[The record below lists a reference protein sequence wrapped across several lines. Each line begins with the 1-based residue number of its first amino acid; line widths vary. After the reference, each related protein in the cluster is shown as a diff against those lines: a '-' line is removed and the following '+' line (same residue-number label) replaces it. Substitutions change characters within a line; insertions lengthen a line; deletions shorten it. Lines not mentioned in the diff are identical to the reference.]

1 MSGQL
6 SSELLKLR
14 TTRTS
19 ALLLAAA
26 AALAVFGACVEG
38 LSRTVTE
45 LGREN
50 TQRTMLSGGTVGV
63 FFATLAGLLAVTS
76 EFRYGTIRPTLL
88 FEPRRERVVA
98 AKVVAALLGGGAIGL
113 VVEGIALGAG
123 SLILHE
129 RGVPF
134 AYTGGGLVHLA
145 LGTVAT
151 AALWC
156 AIGAGLGAIV
166 RHQVGAIIGLLAW
179 LLVAENLLFGLA
191 PSVGRYAPGPAGQAL
206 AGDTGTHLVSA
217 GAGAALLVAYAL
229 LLAVA
234 GAAITLR
241 RDVE

>member
-1 MSGQL
+1 VSQL
-6 SSELLKLR
+6 RAELVKLR
-14 TTRTS
+14 TTRTTLGMLLGAVAL
-19 ALLLAAA
+19 ALLFTLLGGLLTPVGDLADKSNQFQ
-26 AALAVFGACVEG
+26 VIGAHAPAILFSG
-38 LSRTVTE
+38 L
-45 LGREN
+45 
-50 TQRTMLSGGTVGV
+50 VGV
-63 FFATLAGLLAVTS
+63 MLVTT

-98 AKVVAALLGGGAIGL
+98 AKVVAALLGGAAIGL
-113 VVEGIALGAG
+113 VVEGIALGVG

-156 AIGAGLGAIV
+156 AIGAGLGAVV

-191 PSVGRYAPGPAGQAL
+191 PSVGRFAPGPAGQAL
-206 AGDTGTHLVSA
+206 AGDTARHLVAA
-217 GAGAALLVAYAL
+217 GAGAALLVGYAL
-229 LLAVA
+229 VLAVA
-234 GAAITLR
+234 GATITLR